1 MESLG
6 QDINLKN
13 SSFQNNFF
21 VAPYEYICHN
31 CSNKI
36 QIQQALICSNHD
48 CSNKYCIFC
57 LNSLYKS
64 NIPFLNQ
71 TQNYLSFEKWKC
83 PSCEGKC
90 LCDKCKS
97 KKINETQNQN
107 NSFLGKKISSD
118 AELIMW
124 LSNGENENSS
134 INMQSMKFP
143 FVSLNPKIKG
153 KVFEKLI
160 KIAKQCELFYRHKC
174 KNEYIK
180 KNCVN
185 CFETNFHQNDLLRFF
200 NYETFLYYMKYL
212 FILQNKIVDYSKENF
227 TKNKND
233 YEELFKKFK
242 EKKEV
247 WVFKDTKIICKQ
259 CMFFLI
265 NKPNFFKNIKEIF
278 LKQEKKIFLLNNNE
292 SKLFEKENFNN
303 INLFQGS
310 RKNIFKIIKTH
321 KNQEIIE
328 INNNMKNNKNII
340 INYNNHNNNI
350 YNTLILNDKNYLNNN
365 QIFGLNSL
373 HSPYQFPF
381 INNNFIINSNLNVN
395 NYSNYFSS
403 INSNYIKSLFIKLQK
418 VLTDILGIVNILK
431 NSNDKNN
438 YFFIIDLLNV
448 EIINY
453 FSLIGKTIIYNIN
466 ILNNILLK
474 YDTNIN
480 INNNIDY
487 INLRKLIIEF
497 IKENKNYLDLFNFL
511 KFNYLNIEN
520 NLKSALFK

>member
-1 MESLG
+1 
-6 QDINLKN
+6 
-13 SSFQNNFF
+13 
-21 VAPYEYICHN
+21 
-31 CSNKI
+31 
-36 QIQQALICSNHD
+36 
-48 CSNKYCIFC
+48 
-57 LNSLYKS
+57 
-64 NIPFLNQ
+64 
-71 TQNYLSFEKWKC
+71 
-83 PSCEGKC
+83 
-90 LCDKCKS
+90 
-97 KKINETQNQN
+97 
-107 NSFLGKKISSD
+107 
-118 AELIMW
+118 
-124 LSNGENENSS
+124 
-134 INMQSMKFP
+134 
-143 FVSLNPKIKG
+143 
-153 KVFEKLI
+153 
-160 KIAKQCELFYRHKC
+160 
-174 KNEYIK
+174 
-180 KNCVN
+180 
-185 CFETNFHQNDLLRFF
+185 
-200 NYETFLYYMKYL
+200 
-212 FILQNKIVDYSKENF
+212 
-227 TKNKND
+227 
-233 YEELFKKFK
+233 
-242 EKKEV
+242 
-247 WVFKDTKIICKQ
+247 
-259 CMFFLI
+259 
-265 NKPNFFKNIKEIF
+265 
-278 LKQEKKIFLLNNNE
+278 
-292 SKLFEKENFNN
+292 
-303 INLFQGS
+303 
-310 RKNIFKIIKTH
+310 
-321 KNQEIIE
+321 
-328 INNNMKNNKNII
+328 MKNNKNII

-520 NLKSALFK
+520 NLKSSLFK